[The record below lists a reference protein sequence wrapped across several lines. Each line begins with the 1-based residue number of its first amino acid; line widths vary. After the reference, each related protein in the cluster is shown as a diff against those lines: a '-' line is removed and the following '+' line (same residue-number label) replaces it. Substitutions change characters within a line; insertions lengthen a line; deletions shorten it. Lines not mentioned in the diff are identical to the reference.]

1 MERPRHD
8 FGEATSIDAEAV
20 GQPGQRRFRLMVHSG
35 SQTATLWM
43 EKQQLQGIGEWLAE
57 VIQKEDEAN
66 PSTPVDVD
74 PQPFGAVFDI
84 DLQVVQIGLGF
95 DEDRKL
101 FTVQAFDVQ
110 STAAEPALQCHVSLG
125 QGRVLVRTIERVI
138 AGGRPICPLCG
149 SPIEP
154 TGHMCP
160 KSNGHAH

>member
-1 MERPRHD
+1 MVLPGALLSGSH
-8 FGEATSIDAEAV
+8 GIAQAI
-20 GQPGQRRFRLMVHSG
+20 GQPGQRRFRLMVKSAG
-35 SQTATLWM
+35 ESAALWM

-57 VIQKEDEAN
+57 VIKKEDEAN
-66 PSTPVDVD
+66 PGTPVDVE
-74 PQPFGAVFDI
+74 PEPFGAIYDI
-84 DLQVVQIGLGF
+84 EVQVVQIGLGF

-101 FTVQAFDVQ
+101 FAVQAFDVQ

-125 QGRVLVRTIERVI
+125 QSRVLVRTIERVI

-154 TGHMCP
+154 EGHMCP